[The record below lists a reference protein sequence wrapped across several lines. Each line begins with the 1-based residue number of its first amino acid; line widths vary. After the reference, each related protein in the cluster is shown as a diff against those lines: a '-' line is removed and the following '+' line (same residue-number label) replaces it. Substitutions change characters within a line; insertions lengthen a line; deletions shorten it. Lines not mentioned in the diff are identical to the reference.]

1 MVRITL
7 IESTYDSFR
16 HGPAARALVPV
27 RNGRG
32 VEGRGMAGSCVSAA
46 VGECEVDLDQA
57 GFFRN
62 VIGALAG
69 TMEEV
74 IGREDAS
81 AFVSVVG
88 TRIGDDLSRQY
99 RTALGGTASDL
110 EAVAAVLVDLKTR
123 IGASFEIAS
132 LSEDEIVLVNG
143 DCPFAEKV
151 LGRPSLCMMTAT
163 VFGRIVSQAK
173 GYARVRVEEAIAT
186 GHGGCRVRVAL
197 KRGEGGDDGHE
208 FFA

>member
-1 MVRITL
+1 
-7 IESTYDSFR
+7 
-16 HGPAARALVPV
+16 
-27 RNGRG
+27 
-32 VEGRGMAGSCVSAA
+32 MAGSCVSAT
-46 VGECEVDLDQA
+46 VGNCEVDLDQA

-88 TRIGDDLSRQY
+88 TRIGDDLARQY
-99 RTALGGTASDL
+99 RAALGSQASEL
-110 EAVAAVLVDLKTR
+110 EAIAAVLVDLKAR
-123 IGASFEIAS
+123 IGASFEISS

-151 LGRPSLCMMTAT
+151 VGRPSLCMMTAT

-173 GYARVRVEEAIAT
+173 GYARVRVEESIAT
-186 GHGGCRVRVAL
+186 GHGSCRVRVAL
-197 KRGEGGDDGHE
+197 RPGEGGNDGHE

>member
-1 MVRITL
+1 
-7 IESTYDSFR
+7 
-16 HGPAARALVPV
+16 
-27 RNGRG
+27 
-32 VEGRGMAGSCVSAA
+32 MAGSGVSATA
-46 VGECEVDLDQA
+46 GNCEVDLDQA
-57 GFFRN
+57 GFLRN

-81 AFVSVVG
+81 AFVSAVG
-88 TRIGDDLSRQY
+88 ARIGDDLSRQY
-99 RTALGGTASDL
+99 RTALGGAAGDL

-123 IGASFEIAS
+123 IGASLEIAS

-151 LGRPSLCMMTAT
+151 IGRPSLCMMTAT
-163 VFGRIVSQAK
+163 VFGRIVSQTK

-186 GHGGCRVRVAL
+186 GHGSCRVRVAL
-197 KRGEGGDDGHE
+197 GPGKGGDDGHE

>member
-1 MVRITL
+1 
-7 IESTYDSFR
+7 
-16 HGPAARALVPV
+16 
-27 RNGRG
+27 
-32 VEGRGMAGSCVSAA
+32 MAGSCVSAT
-46 VGECEVDLDQA
+46 VGNCEVDLDQA

-62 VIGALAG
+62 VIGELAG

-88 TRIGDDLSRQY
+88 TRIGDDLARQY
-99 RTALGGTASDL
+99 RVALGNQASEL

-123 IGASFEIAS
+123 IGASFEIFS
-132 LSEDEIVLVNG
+132 LSDDEIVLVNG

-151 LGRPSLCMMTAT
+151 VGRPSLCMMTAT

-173 GYARVRVEEAIAT
+173 GYARVCVEEAIAT
-186 GHGGCRVRVAL
+186 GHGSCRVRVAL
-197 KRGEGGDDGHE
+197 GPGEGGGDDGHE